1 MTKTRQLHCHLLI
14 IAFILIGFSSCNNST
29 NIPFPEKELS
39 YTQPVTVPLKFSA
52 EKKLIWDTSA
62 HGAITPVIK
71 KLDID
76 ALPSEVFDSTGFMP
90 LPQKPDE
97 THFDFNQ
104 LPDTIFSLTNLPS
117 KSLQFKTS
125 VLPPPASIKTSPF
138 AIRKNNPLSLFEF
151 GPSQGLPAKF
161 VTSLLKAKNGLL
173 WIGSAEGIFCY
184 NGEYVKTIVPGPFN
198 QSPMCMIEDNNG
210 NIWFAD
216 VGRIGMIDPRKG
228 TISYSTQFSAK
239 QNTVCKVIKDE
250 AGLLW
255 FARTNFTG
263 VVVANPETKT
273 FQILDHTNGL
283 TILDG
288 FASDVLEDND
298 KNIWVTTQRGGVHI
312 INRKMGKIKYLKK
325 INGLSSDTTLFVTQD
340 KKGKVWIGR
349 RPGTLDAV
357 DIKNS
362 TILRYGVA
370 GFNTPAFL
378 IFLSCDDK
386 GRIWMGK
393 NIGAEII
400 DPENNTIRFIDQT
413 RGLAGDY
420 VCSFTMDDRKRMW
433 VATTTGLNIIDQ
445 HAESV
450 NPYNI
455 QVTSLMEDGTGN
467 LWVATQKG
475 VSIINFQKRTIKRF
489 SQANGL
495 SNNFIQSFTN
505 TNGNIIVSTN
515 GGYNIIDPIRKTIES
530 TGKKEGLV
538 NDTIYNAFKD
548 KSGNIWLTGPSNGI
562 DVVDITKKVI
572 LHVDAKGGLSD
583 NNIQDSKQDAD
594 GLIWLATNKNG
605 IDIIDPINNTVK
617 YLNEQ
622 PGLKETSNKVL
633 LIDKRGLVWIGT
645 AQGVYVADIK
655 KGTLTTIT
663 TKEGLTDNKVLS
675 LLEYNGTIAAGTNNK
690 VTLITPPS
698 EPGGEW
704 KIAPLQYSEG
714 LRKLTN
720 SWASDGITSKGQY
733 LWGDAELTVINELK
747 PATDS
752 AATFITGM
760 TVMTKP
766 QYFIDKPL
774 LNNNDT
780 LWLGDNYYTKN
791 KKTVNTGYSADNGLR
806 WDSVNGPYN
815 LPVNLE
821 LPHNQNY
828 IQFQFAQAHL
838 GRPDNT
844 SYCYILEGIDKNWS
858 AVTNNPYTEN
868 YLNLPSGKYTFKVRS
883 KNLNGKWSEPAV
895 IDFTITP
902 PWYKTWWA
910 YTLYILFAIGLL
922 RAYIVFRSRRLKKE
936 NRVLEEKVA
945 LRTNQLQKSIEDLKE
960 TQAQLIQSEKMASLG
975 ELTAGIAHEIQ
986 NPLNFVNNFSEVSVE
1001 LADELKTE
1009 ISNISIDADKKS
1021 ELETIINDLV
1031 QNQQKINF
1039 HGKRADTI
1047 VKGMLQ
1053 HSRSS
1058 SGVKEPTNIN
1068 ILADEYLRLSY
1079 HGLRAKD
1086 KSFNATM
1093 KTDFDENLP
1102 AINVVSQDV
1111 GRVILNLITNAFYS
1125 VTEKKKAPQPPEGGV
1140 YEPTV
1145 LVSTKT
1151 IKFPSGAWGV
1161 EIRVKDNGMGV
1172 PQRVL
1177 DKIFQPFFTTK
1188 PVGQGTGLG
1197 LSLSYDIIKA
1207 HGGELTVETKEGEGA
1222 EFIIQLP
1229 L

>member
-1 MTKTRQLHCHLLI
+1 MTKTCQLHFYL
-14 IAFILIGFSSCNNST
+14 FILACVLIGFSSCNSESD
-29 NIPFPEKELS
+29 IPFPEKELS

-52 EKKLIWDTSA
+52 EKKLIWDTSSR
-62 HGAITPVIK
+62 GVITPVIK
-71 KLDID
+71 KLDLD
-76 ALPSEVFDSTGFMP
+76 ALHSEVFDSTGFNP
-90 LPQKPDE
+90 LPQKPVE

-104 LPDTIFSLTNLPS
+104 LPDTAFSLDNLPS

-125 VLPPPASIKTSPF
+125 VLPPPQSIKTSPF

-161 VTSLLKAKNGLL
+161 VTSLLKDKNGLM
-173 WIGSAEGIFCY
+173 WIGSSEGIFCY
-184 NGEYVKTIVPGPFN
+184 NGEYAKTIVPGPFN
-198 QSPMCMIEDNNG
+198 QAPMCMIEDNNG

-216 VGRIGMIDPRKG
+216 VDHMGMIDPRRG
-228 TISYSTQFSAK
+228 TISYSTQVGGK
-239 QNTVCKVIKDE
+239 RNTICKVIKDE
-250 AGLLW
+250 TGLLW
-255 FARTNFTG
+255 FARTNFNG
-263 VVVANPETKT
+263 VVIADPETKT
-273 FQILDHTNGL
+273 FKVFDNTKGL
-283 TILDG
+283 TVLDG
-288 FASDVLEDND
+288 FTSDVLEDDD
-298 KNIWVTTQRGGVHI
+298 KNIWVTTTRGGVHI
-312 INRKMGKIKYLKK
+312 INRKNSKIKYLKK
-325 INGLSSDTTLFVTQD
+325 INGLSSDTTGSMTKD
-340 KKGKVWIGR
+340 KNGKVWIAR

-357 DIKNS
+357 NIQS
-362 TILRYGVA
+362 GTIWHYGEA
-370 GFNTPAFL
+370 GFNTVA
-378 IFLSCDDK
+378 INVYLSCDDK

-393 NIGAEII
+393 NIGADII
-400 DPENNTIRFIDQT
+400 DPESNTIRFIDQT

-420 VCSFTMDDRKRMW
+420 VCSCTMDDRKRMW
-433 VATTTGLNIIDQ
+433 VATTTGLNIIDR

-450 NPYNI
+450 NPYNM
-455 QVTSLMEDGTGN
+455 QVTSLMEDGIGN

-475 VSIINFQKRTIKRF
+475 VSIINFQKRTVKHLN
-489 SQANGL
+489 QTNGL
-495 SNNFIQSFTN
+495 SNDFIQSFTN
-505 TNGNIIVSTN
+505 TNGNIIISTN
-515 GGYNIIDPIRKTIES
+515 GGYNIIDPVRKTIES

-548 KSGNIWLTGPSNGI
+548 KSGNTWLTGPSNGI
-562 DVVDITKKVI
+562 DVADPIKKVI
-572 LHVDAKGGLSD
+572 LHVDVKGGLSD
-583 NNIQDSKQDAD
+583 NNIQDSKQDAN
-594 GLIWLATNKNG
+594 GNIWLATNKSG
-605 IDIIDPINNTVK
+605 VDLIDPITNTVK

-645 AQGVYVADIK
+645 AQGIYIADIK

-690 VTLITPPS
+690 ITLITPPS

-720 SWASDGITSKGQY
+720 SWASDGITSKGRY

-752 AATFITGM
+752 AATYITGM

-766 QYFIDKPL
+766 QSFINKSTL
-774 LNNNDT
+774 KENDT
-780 LWLGDNYYTKN
+780 LWNGDNYYTN
-791 KKTVNTGYSADNGLR
+791 AKKPLNTGYAADNGLS
-806 WDSVNGPYN
+806 WDSVAGPYN

-821 LPHNQNY
+821 LPHTQNY

-838 GRPDNT
+838 GRQDDP

-883 KNLNGKWSEPAV
+883 KNLNGKWGEPALLN
-895 IDFTITP
+895 FTITP

-936 NRVLEEKVA
+936 NRILEEKVA

-1001 LADELKTE
+1001 LADELKAE
-1009 ISNISIDADKKS
+1009 ISNMPIDSAKKS
-1021 ELETIINDLV
+1021 ELESLINDLV
-1031 QNQQKINF
+1031 QNQQKINY

-1053 HSRSS
+1053 HSRNS
-1058 SGVKEPTNIN
+1058 SGLKEPTNIN
-1068 ILADEYLRLSY
+1068 TLADEYLRLSY

-1093 KTDFDENLP
+1093 KTDFDETLP
-1102 AINVVSQDV
+1102 AVTVVSQDI

-1125 VTEKKKAPQPPEGGV
+1125 VTEKKKLNTAEA

-1145 LVSTKT
+1145 LVSTKKLSSA
-1151 IKFPSGAWGV
+1151 I
-1161 EIRVKDNGMGV
+1161 EIHVKDNGMGV
-1172 PQRVL
+1172 PQKVL

-1207 HGGELTVETKEGEGA
+1207 HGGELKVETKEGEGA

-1229 L
+1229 VV

>member
-1 MTKTRQLHCHLLI
+1 MTKTRQLYSLLPVIAFVLI
-14 IAFILIGFSSCNNST
+14 IFSSCNIAT
-29 NIPFPEKELS
+29 NIPFPEKEMG
-39 YTQPVTVPLKFSA
+39 YTQPVSVPLKFSP
-52 EKKLIWDTSA
+52 EKKLIWDTSGR
-62 HGAITPVIK
+62 GAINPVIK
-71 KLDID
+71 KLDLD
-76 ALPSEVFDSTGFMP
+76 ALHSEVLDSTGFNP
-90 LPQKPDE
+90 LPQKPLE

-104 LPDTIFSLTNLPS
+104 LPDTIFNFDNLPS

-125 VLPPPASIKTSPF
+125 VLPPPQSIKTSPF
-138 AIRKNNPLSLFEF
+138 SPRKNNPLSLFEF
-151 GPSQGLPAKF
+151 GASQGLPAKF
-161 VTSLLKAKNGLL
+161 VTSLLKDKNGLM

-184 NGEYVKTIVPGPFN
+184 NGEYAKTIVPGPFN
-198 QSPMCMIEDNNG
+198 QAPLGMIEDNNG

-216 VGRIGMIDPRKG
+216 VDHLGMIDPRTG
-228 TISYSTQFSAK
+228 TVSYSTLVGGK
-239 QNTVCKVIKDE
+239 RNTVCKVMKDE
-250 AGLLW
+250 TGQLW
-255 FARTNFTG
+255 FARTSFTG
-263 VVVANPETKT
+263 VVIVDPETKT
-273 FQILDHTNGL
+273 YKILDATKGL
-283 TILDG
+283 TLLDG
-288 FASDVLEDND
+288 FSSDVIEDDD
-298 KNIWVTTQRGGVHI
+298 KNIWITTSRGGVHI
-312 INRKMGKIKYLKK
+312 ISRKNNKLKYLKK
-325 INGLSSDTTLFVTQD
+325 INGISSDTTGSITKD
-340 KKGKVWIGR
+340 KNGKVWIAR

-357 DIKNS
+357 DTKNG
-362 TILRYGVA
+362 IIWHYGEA
-370 GFNTPAFL
+370 GFATGGAFNVYL
-378 IFLSCDDK
+378 TCDDK

-393 NIGAEII
+393 NIGADII

-420 VCSFTMDDRKRMW
+420 VCSCTMDDRKRMW
-433 VATTTGLNIIDQ
+433 VSTTTGLNIIDQ

-455 QVTSLMEDGTGN
+455 QVTSLMEDGIGN

-475 VSIINFQKRTIKRF
+475 VSIINFQKRTVKHF

-495 SNNFIQSFTN
+495 SNDFIQSFTN

-515 GGYNIIDPIRKTIES
+515 GGYNIIDPVHNTIES

-548 KSGNIWLTGPSNGI
+548 KAGNIWLTGPSNGI
-562 DVVDITKKVI
+562 DVVDLTKKVI
-572 LHVDAKGGLSD
+572 LHADVKGGLSD
-583 NNIQDSKQDAD
+583 NNIQDSKQDAN
-594 GLIWLATNKNG
+594 GNIWLATNKSG
-605 IDIIDPINNTVK
+605 VDIIDPITNTIK

-622 PGLKETSNKVL
+622 PGLKETSNKMM
-633 LIDKRGLVWIGT
+633 LIDKQGLVWIGT
-645 AQGVYVADIK
+645 ARGVYIADTK

-690 VTLITPPS
+690 ITLITPPS

-714 LRKLTN
+714 LRKSTN

-747 PATDS
+747 PETGTAPTY
-752 AATFITGM
+752 ITGI

-766 QYFIDKPL
+766 QSFINKPTL
-774 LNNNDT
+774 KENDT
-780 LWLGDNYYTKN
+780 LWNGNNYYTKD
-791 KKTVNTGYSADNGLR
+791 KKPVNTGYAADNGLS
-806 WDSVNGPYN
+806 WDSITGPFN
-815 LPVNLE
+815 IPVNLE
-821 LPHNQNY
+821 LPYNQNY

-838 GRPDNT
+838 GRQDNA

-868 YLNLPSGKYTFKVRS
+868 YLNLPAGKYSFKVRS
-883 KNLNGKWSEPAV
+883 KNLSGKWGEPAV
-895 IDFTITP
+895 LNFTITP

-910 YTLYILFAIGLL
+910 YTLYIIFALGLL
-922 RAYIVFRSRRLKKE
+922 RAYIVFRSGMLKKE
-936 NRVLEEKVA
+936 NRILEEKVS
-945 LRTNQLQKSIEDLKE
+945 LRTKQLQKSIEDLKE
-960 TQAQLIQSEKMASLG
+960 TQAQLIHSEKMASLG

-1009 ISNISIDADKKS
+1009 INNLPIDAGKKT
-1021 ELETIINDLV
+1021 ELESLINDLV

-1058 SGVKEPTNIN
+1058 TGIKEPTNIN
-1068 ILADEYLRLSY
+1068 TLADEYLRLSY

-1102 AINVVSQDV
+1102 VINVVAQDI

-1125 VTEKKKAPQPPEGGV
+1125 VTEKKALKQAQGV
-1140 YEPTV
+1140 SYEPTV
-1145 LVSTKT
+1145 SVSTK
-1151 IKFPSGAWGV
+1151 KLPGAV
-1161 EIRVKDNGMGV
+1161 EVRVKDNGMGV
-1172 PQRVL
+1172 PQKVL

-1207 HGGELTVETKEGEGA
+1207 HGGDLKVVTTEGEGA